1 MKRHPF
7 RPTPFVLGVLFS
19 VLAVLFAL
27 DASGDADL
35 DLRWIPAV
43 VLIGLGLA
51 TVLGGLTRSRSAPP
65 NSPEA
70 ISPGDP
76 SRSDEA
82 QGQWNPS

>member
-7 RPTPFVLGVLFS
+7 RPTPFVLGIVFS

-27 DASGDADL
+27 DAGGEVDL

-51 TVLGGLTRSRSAPP
+51 TVLGGLARSRPAPP
-65 NSPEA
+65 NPPEA
-70 ISPGDP
+70 ITPG
-76 SRSDEA
+76 
-82 QGQWNPS
+82 NPEPE